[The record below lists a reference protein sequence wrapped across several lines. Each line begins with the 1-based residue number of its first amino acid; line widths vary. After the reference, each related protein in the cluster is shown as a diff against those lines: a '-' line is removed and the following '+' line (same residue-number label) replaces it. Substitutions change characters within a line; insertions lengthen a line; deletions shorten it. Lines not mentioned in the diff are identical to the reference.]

1 VIRRLPVFLLG
12 AAFVSACV
20 GAAPAD
26 SARGAA
32 AKSAP
37 LANVRAVPLRNPG
50 FENAARAG
58 ERCPEH
64 WDCTMHSDPDS
75 FRFALDG
82 SAPAQGRQSLC
93 IERLRNEPWSLATQG
108 VDAVALR
115 GAKLRFSLAV
125 RVDRAE
131 GAGAGP
137 FLVVHGPTGNLLHE
151 ERLVTRG
158 DGWQRVGV
166 DFTVAPAARTLE
178 LGATLQGGGRVCV
191 DDARLEF
198 IEAGKK

>member
-1 VIRRLPVFLLG
+1 MIRRLPVFLLG

-26 SARGAA
+26 NRRGVP
-32 AKSAP
+32 AKSGPPA
-37 LANVRAVPLRNPG
+37 AVRAVALKNPG
-50 FENAARAG
+50 FENAARGG

-82 SAPAQGRQSLC
+82 VAPAQGKQSLC
-93 IERLRNEPWSLATQG
+93 IERVRNEPWSLATQG

-125 RVDRAE
+125 RIERAE

-151 ERLVTRG
+151 ERLATRS
-158 DGWQRVGV
+158 DGWQRVGF
-166 DFTVAPAARTLE
+166 DFTVAPTARILE

-198 IEAGKK
+198 VQGGKK